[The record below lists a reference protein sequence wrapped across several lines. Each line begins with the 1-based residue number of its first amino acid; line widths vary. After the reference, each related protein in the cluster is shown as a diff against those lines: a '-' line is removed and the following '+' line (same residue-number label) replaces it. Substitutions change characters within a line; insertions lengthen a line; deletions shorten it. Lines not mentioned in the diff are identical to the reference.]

1 MPEALRLPLRN
12 IAFTAVFFAA
22 ACVGGCVLDWK
33 VPDATVETPAA
44 FRAARPKSAPP
55 IPSGSDWAAEFR
67 SQELTHIVE
76 LALTQN
82 LDIAAAVARI
92 EQADA
97 QARISSSA
105 LWPNLT
111 MNNIA
116 QRTQTPGTLT
126 PSSATSSTSGSSS
139 FSATRA
145 NFLQLGLNA
154 SYEIDFWGKNRNASY
169 AARLLADA
177 SRFDCDVVA
186 IATVVSVA
194 NSYFLILATEDRLR
208 IAYNNIK
215 IAETVL
221 GAIKARLDVGAATAV
236 DYWQQKT
243 IVSVLRAQVPPLEET
258 LRQTKNILAV
268 LLAVPPE
275 TVNFKGGS
283 LARLHFPE
291 MKPGLPSELLLRRPD
306 IAAAEAGLA
315 SQQFS
320 VLQARAA
327 FFPSIQLT
335 GLYGVQS
342 VAFKTLFRPDAI
354 AWQIAGNLI
363 QPLFDGYNLQGQ
375 FMLQQGRYAEVA
387 QVYKKTILT
396 AFSDTEN
403 ALIAIAETSRQLKLQ
418 ANAVAAAKSAYE
430 AEHGR
435 LMEGVIDIATLS
447 ITETTLFQNED
458 LLAVVRLAYFQAA
471 TSLFQAVGGG
481 WSERERLLDIASE
494 NAAYEADKGP
504 WP

>member
-1 MPEALRLPLRN
+1 MLP
-12 IAFTAVFFAA
+12 
-22 ACVGGCVLDWK
+22 
-33 VPDATVETPAA
+33 
-44 FRAARPKSAPP
+44 
-55 IPSGSDWAAEFR
+55 
-67 SQELTHIVE
+67 
-76 LALTQN
+76 
-82 LDIAAAVARI
+82 
-92 EQADA
+92 
-97 QARISSSA
+97 
-105 LWPNLT
+105 
-111 MNNIA
+111 
-116 QRTQTPGTLT
+116 
-126 PSSATSSTSGSSS
+126 
-139 FSATRA
+139 
-145 NFLQLGLNA
+145 
-154 SYEIDFWGKNRNASY
+154 
-169 AARLLADA
+169 
-177 SRFDCDVVA
+177 
-186 IATVVSVA
+186 
-194 NSYFLILATEDRLR
+194 
-208 IAYNNIK
+208 
-215 IAETVL
+215 
-221 GAIKARLDVGAATAV
+221 
-236 DYWQQKT
+236 
-243 IVSVLRAQVPPLEET
+243 
-258 LRQTKNILAV
+258 
-268 LLAVPPE
+268 AVPPE

-306 IAAAEAGLA
+306 IAAAEAGLG

-327 FFPSIQLT
+327 FFPSIQMT

-354 AWQIAGNLI
+354 AWQIAGNLT

-403 ALIAIAETSRQLKLQ
+403 ALIAIAETSRQLELQ
-418 ANAVAAAKSAYE
+418 AYAVAPAKSAYE

-435 LMEGVIDIATLS
+435 LTEGVIDIATLS

-471 TSLFQAVGGG
+471 RSLFQAVGGG
-481 WSERERLLDIASE
+481 WSERERLFNLASE